1 MMRLNSL
8 GKRIYVIV
16 LVLILAFPYSVQALI
31 EENGSIEGAVLDG
44 GSNPIEGATVVA
56 CCYMKRYT
64 TTTDA
69 NGSYKFEDIVYD
81 TEGTKY
87 RVEAYREAEIDEPGY
102 ERSTPQYIELSKASP
117 TQVGIDFT
125 LVEET
130 EPKAKYTELYTFW
143 MEIGDLRAVNE
154 YTIVLFDVSKRYW
167 EHAQI
172 EMFPDKVYFQV
183 FREGNWIGEYI
194 LDLCDNT
201 FIMQEILKVEILSI
215 EDRNHDG
222 EFEVE
227 IKISSRERPTISL
240 TSFKL
245 YDNIVIQKKTKSINA
260 TIELDGY
267 TFKAEA
273 TAGSFKIDVN
283 KNGVLDFY
291 ESFSIG
297 ESFAT
302 ITGDCINTRSY
313 TVTNVSSGTVT
324 LKPDVREL
332 MNHDDFDYTKMNTTI
347 PVSGEE
353 IYMYAVIKN
362 VGNYKA
368 SDVVVSVDHFGYTLL
383 CYCDISSDNIYVGDM
398 ETQEAGGIKKVI
410 LLRLKAP
417 VVSYEEYHPI
427 TIGVNYKMVYVSEEG
442 EDVEENFQE
451 EFKQDINVYP
461 KTVQLR
467 IKRFVSYKKLIL
479 GEESDV
485 IVTVENI
492 GDLKALDLEITD
504 YLPSGLELTEGEA
517 SKMLSELSPGG
528 STQFSYRMKAKEIGD
543 YELITKARYKDERG
557 ESYEMQS
564 FPVSVIVYKEFPR
577 LDLRKNIDKTNIVIN
592 EHIIVVLVVTN
603 TGNKPAKDIVMVD
616 SIPEGFSLA
625 SSKEEEITGNVN
637 VFKIDRMDPN
647 EKKVFSYI
655 IKADTPGKYTLKGCK
670 VRYSDYENNYF
681 EYEAPDVN
689 IDVSGIPKLNLEFSL
704 SRESVQDGELL
715 TVIGR
720 VSNIGNGL
728 AKNITLEHV
737 YNKGEL
743 VDGDLKKEIENLK
756 DGEYQIYKFTVRVP
770 ISSTAYDFSVDVTYS
785 YYDILEN
792 EYPGAQRFVQKIDAD
807 KPKIEMA
814 RTVEKMIIKQNKY
827 YVDSGYS
834 FIISI
839 QVRNTGTA
847 DAVDLV
853 LEEKL
858 PEGFELLNGTNEWEG
873 DLKIGESKTITYT
886 ATGNV
891 GGVYS
896 LTPKAIYR
904 DKWGVSYSAEGKTMS
919 FTLRGLRIT
928 KSVSKNKINEGDI
941 VEVTISIRNYG
952 DSEMTDI
959 AIEDLIPEE
968 FELVEGEPIM
978 QKDLLEGNE
987 TMSLRYKI
995 KAISVG
1001 EYTLEKAKVSW
1012 KNPYG
1017 ESRQIESKE
1026 YSISVQKLVP
1036 PPTTTPPPT
1045 TPPKTPVIQKYIPT
1059 ILLILVAILLLII
1072 AIIGIRTYSKRR
1084 FKIKEEEE
1092 FFEELEVPEEEI
1104 FPEEKA
1110 PKDVFEEMALPE
1122 FEEEEGEKKEEKY
1135 RSAPGSIKKILEWQ
1149 EKEEKREKKEKKKE
1163 EEKWFDLDY
1172 DVTEDMSPKEVLK
1185 GKKKKKEE

>member
-1 MMRLNSL
+1 
-8 GKRIYVIV
+8 
-16 LVLILAFPYSVQALI
+16 
-31 EENGSIEGAVLDG
+31 
-44 GSNPIEGATVVA
+44 
-56 CCYMKRYT
+56 
-64 TTTDA
+64 
-69 NGSYKFEDIVYD
+69 
-81 TEGTKY
+81 
-87 RVEAYREAEIDEPGY
+87 
-102 ERSTPQYIELSKASP
+102 
-117 TQVGIDFT
+117 
-125 LVEET
+125 
-130 EPKAKYTELYTFW
+130 
-143 MEIGDLRAVNE
+143 
-154 YTIVLFDVSKRYW
+154 
-167 EHAQI
+167 
-172 EMFPDKVYFQV
+172 
-183 FREGNWIGEYI
+183 
-194 LDLCDNT
+194 
-201 FIMQEILKVEILSI
+201 
-215 EDRNHDG
+215 
-222 EFEVE
+222 
-227 IKISSRERPTISL
+227 
-240 TSFKL
+240 
-245 YDNIVIQKKTKSINA
+245 
-260 TIELDGY
+260 
-267 TFKAEA
+267 FKAEA

-959 AIEDLIPEE
+959 VIEDLIPEE

-1122 FEEEEGEKKEEKY
+1122 FEEEKGEKKEEKY